1 MTPQLFSIEHA
12 PAALPYWQTIWDDL
26 GRPPG
31 RRIARVLGISERT
44 VYRYHQ
50 AGHAPRVVLLA
61 LFWLTRWGRSAV
73 HVQATN
79 DALMAVSLVRGLE
92 SDLKR
97 LSAQVSHLERL
108 GGYGTAN
115 EPLRH
120 GLGYG
125 AKPHGEPSSIRSASG
140 SDLGHPPAT
149 PAGIAVTSTWLAPA
163 RPESSSPDPT
173 TPLPPTPAGKRRD
186 ATAADAA
193 GSADDAAGRVRTDVV
208 GPGPEGP
215 PA

>member
-12 PAALPYWQTIWDDL
+12 PPSVPIWQVILEDL
-26 GRPPG
+26 ANPPVK
-31 RRIARVLGISERT
+31 RVARVLGISERT

-50 AGHAPRVVLLA
+50 TGQAPRVVLLA

-73 HVQATN
+73 HTQATN
-79 DALMAVSLVRGLE
+79 DAVMAVSLVRGLE
-92 SDLKR
+92 R
-97 LSAQVSHLERL
+97 RIGELSAQVSHLERL

-125 AKPHGEPSSIRSASG
+125 GGPSPHGEPGQPGPAAGAALFASPRALHMQTDLVDPRPG
-140 SDLGHPPAT
+140 SPG
-149 PAGIAVTSTWLAPA
+149 
-163 RPESSSPDPT
+163 PDPLALIN
-173 TPLPPTPAGKRRD
+173 PVHLAGVRPPGLPDPKGPDDHAG
-186 ATAADAA
+186 AAPH
-193 GSADDAAGRVRTDVV
+193 GEAGR
-208 GPGPEGP
+208 GPEGP